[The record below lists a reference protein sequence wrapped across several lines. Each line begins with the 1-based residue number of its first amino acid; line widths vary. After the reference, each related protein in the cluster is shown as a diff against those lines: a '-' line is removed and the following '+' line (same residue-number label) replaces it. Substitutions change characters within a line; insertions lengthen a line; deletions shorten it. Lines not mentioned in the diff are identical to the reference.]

1 MARTRWKKI
10 ITAGSLVR
18 EAVYPAISGA
28 DQPKTRAAKKKLS
41 SAAQQRM
48 NQIYSY
54 QKLELLLAA
63 NFVPGDLVI
72 TFTYDDAHLPF
83 SRKGAEGK
91 LKYFRAKL
99 AAARQQRGEELRMV
113 WNCEHKHGDGR
124 WHHHTVINSTGED
137 YEEILR
143 LWGQGEIEIRK
154 LRADKEKNYETLARY
169 MAKEE
174 REKLGQRA
182 WSYTRNC
189 RKPEVEVMRV
199 ETDTTLNPPK
209 GALVFEQASERTAYG
224 SYQYIK
230 YLAAQPPRKKA
241 KRRRRKT

>member
-1 MARTRWKKI
+1 MAMAKTKWKKI
-10 ITAGSLVR
+10 IVAGFLVR
-18 EAVYPAISGA
+18 EAVYPAISGS

-48 NQIYSY
+48 NQVYSY
-54 QKLELLLAA
+54 QKLELMLAA
-63 NFVPGDLVI
+63 NFMPGDLVI
-72 TFTYDDAHLPF
+72 TFTYDGDHLPS
-83 SRKGAEGK
+83 SRRQAEGK

-99 AAARQQRGEELRMV
+99 VAARKKRGEELRMV
-113 WNCEHKHGDGR
+113 WCSEHRHGEGR
-124 WHHHTVINSTGED
+124 WHHHAVLNATGDD
-137 YEEILR
+137 YEEILH
-143 LWGQGEIEIRK
+143 LWGQGEIEIQK

-174 REKLGQRA
+174 REKIGQRA

-209 GALVFEQASERTAYG
+209 GALVFEQASEHTAYG
-224 SYQYIK
+224 SYQFIK
-230 YLAAQPPRKKA
+230 YLAATPPKKKA
-241 KRRRRKT
+241 RRRRK